1 MKKSLLVLFFAFL
14 SLNIFSQEDAWVY
27 FTDKPDAAYYLSNPL
42 EILSQRAL
50 DRRSN
55 QGISLENSDVP
66 IAQNY
71 IDQVTASTGITVMA
85 KSKWLNALH
94 VRGSQANIQ
103 ALTAFGFVSQ
113 VKFARHSLNTRIS
126 NPNENIVN
134 ETSKIGQTKDKFEI
148 AVNYNY
154 GGSSN
159 QVQML
164 NTHLLHQQ
172 NFTGQGKIIAILDAG
187 FPGVNTQT
195 PFQRL
200 RDNNLILGGYNFPDR
215 NNNFYT
221 RNQHG
226 TMVLSTMGG
235 YVDNQLVGTAPDA
248 QYYLFI
254 TEDTDYPSYTG
265 SENPVEESYWV
276 EALEMADSLGVDVV
290 NSSLGYGAYDDAGYS
305 YTYAMR
311 DGQVGFASRG
321 AGIAMQKGIVCV
333 VSAGNEGNS
342 SSGEYHIGIPAD
354 ASNILTVGSVTST
367 EAYSSFSSIGPSADG
382 RVKPDVAARGSNAT
396 LSNSSGTIIT
406 ASGTS
411 FSSPIL
417 AGSVAS
423 FWSAL
428 PNLTAAQVIDFVKQS
443 ADQFT
448 APDIYKGYGV
458 PDFQLALTLTTENF
472 TNNADVKIYPNPFTN
487 VLTIYLSNNNVEDF
501 SIYNQLGQKI
511 FSTKISSQN
520 NSIDL
525 SNLNSGVYF
534 YEVANQVKGKLI
546 KK

>member
-1 MKKSLLVLFFAFL
+1 M
-14 SLNIFSQEDAWVY
+14 
-27 FTDKPDAAYYLSNPL
+27 
-42 EILSQRAL
+42 LSQRAL
-50 DRRSN
+50 DRRTN
-55 QGISLENSDVP
+55 QGIALDNTDVP
-66 IAQNY
+66 ISTNY
-71 IDQVTASTGITVMA
+71 INQISASSGITVMA

-94 VRGSQANIQ
+94 IRGSITDIQ
-103 ALTAFGFVSQ
+103 ALTNFTFIDHITYAN
-113 VKFARHSLNTRIS
+113 HSLNVRIE
-126 NPNENIVN
+126 NPITS
-134 ETSKIGQTKDKFEI
+134 ETHKNQKVKNKFEI
-148 AVNYNY
+148 QVNYNY
-154 GGSSN
+154 GTSAN

-187 FPGVNTQT
+187 FPGVNTQM

-215 NNNFYT
+215 NNNIYT

-254 TEDTDYPSYTG
+254 TEDVN

-276 EALEMADSLGVDVV
+276 EAVERADSLGVDII
-290 NSSLGYGAYDDAGYS
+290 NSSLGYSDYDEPNYS
-305 YTYAMR
+305 YSYAQR
-311 DGQVGFASRG
+311 NGQVGFASRG
-321 AGIAMQKGIVCV
+321 ASMAFQKGIVCV
-333 VSAGNEGNS
+333 VSAGNEGS
-342 SSGEYHIGIPAD
+342 TSEPHIGIPAD

-367 EAYSSFSSIGPSADG
+367 EAYSSFSSIGPSIDG

-396 LSNSSGTIIT
+396 VSNSSGNIIA

-443 ADQFT
+443 ADQYT
-448 APDIYKGYGV
+448 TPDIYKGYGV
-458 PDFQLALTLTTENF
+458 PDFQLALTLTAENF
-472 TNNADVKIYPNPFTN
+472 TNNAAVKIYPNPFTN
-487 VLTIYLSNNNVEDF
+487 VLTIDLSSNNVEVF

-511 FSTKISSQN
+511 YTTKISTQN
-520 NSIDL
+520 NIIDL

-534 YEVANQVKGKLI
+534 YEVTNQVKGKLI